1 MRDYHLE
8 QNYIME
14 KLQEYLV
21 LAGLEQ
27 KEHQRK
33 GIEWLLSK
41 EKEGSIFEKKKIYG
55 GFLADEMVLGKTIQ
69 MTALM
74 YINNIKTL
82 IVLPRNLVEQ
92 WRDFIMKS
100 GNFKLLVYH
109 GNKRET
115 DIDIINSFDIVIT
128 TYHLLKGNKKEK
140 ETPLHKIKWGRVVF
154 DEAHHLRN
162 KKTKLFKGAKNIN
175 SNIRWI
181 VTGTPIQNSKTDFY
195 SLCDQIGIDNK
206 FYTNPA
212 NLYKI
217 VLACILKRTKDELNI
232 ILPDLYIENIRV
244 DWETNE
250 EKTLAREIHSLLSFS
265 KLYISQKNLGT
276 RFGMTTLPL
285 LMRAKQCCVYPALLK
300 EKIIN
305 IIKDENREEDKKELE
320 KVLLKG
326 SEGQSKL
333 NAVINKIIER
343 GSNNSKKIIFCNFK
357 EEIDKFEEIL
367 SDYGFIVKKLDGR
380 TNQSERE
387 EILNN
392 QDIDILILQIQ
403 TGCEGLN
410 LQHFNEIYFVSPH
423 WNPAIE
429 DQAIARAHR
438 IGQQKEIYVYKFLMN
453 NFDEDNKSNNIENH
467 ARNIQDEK
475 RKIMKM
481 IEEDQMEIN

>member
-1 MRDYHLE
+1 VQE
-8 QNYIME
+8 KYIME
-14 KLQEYLV
+14 KLQEYLA
-21 LAGLEQ
+21 LAGLQE
-27 KEHQRK
+27 KEHQKK
-33 GIEWLLSK
+33 GIKWLLSK
-41 EKEGSIFEKKKIYG
+41 EKEGSIFNEKKIYG
-55 GFLADEMVLGKTIQ
+55 GFLADEMGLGKTIQ

-74 YINNIKTL
+74 YINNVKTL

-92 WRDFIMKS
+92 WRDFILKS

-109 GNKRET
+109 GNKRER
-115 DIDIINSFDIVIT
+115 DINIINTFDIVIT
-128 TYHLLKGNKKEK
+128 TYHLLKGNEK
-140 ETPLHKIKWGRVVF
+140 ENDTPLHKIKWGRVVF

-162 KKTKLFKGAKNIN
+162 KNTKLFKGAKNIK
-175 SNIRWI
+175 SEIRWI
-181 VTGTPIQNSKTDFY
+181 VTGTPIQNSKNDFY

-212 NLYKI
+212 NLHKI
-217 VLACILKRTKDELNI
+217 VLDCILKRTKDELNI
-232 ILPDLYIENIRV
+232 ILPDLYIENLKV

-265 KLYISQKNLGT
+265 KLNISEKNLGS

-300 EKIIN
+300 EKVIN
-305 IIKDENREEDKKELE
+305 IIKDENREEYKKELE
-320 KVLLKG
+320 NNLLKG
-326 SEGQSKL
+326 AEGQSKL

-343 GSNNSKKIIFCNFK
+343 SINNNKKIIFCNFK

-367 SDYGFIVKKLDGR
+367 TDYGFNVKKLDGR
-380 TNQSERE
+380 TKQIERE
-387 EILNN
+387 DILNN
-392 QDIDILILQIQ
+392 KDIDILILQIQ

-438 IGQQKEIYVYKFLMN
+438 IGQQKEIYVFKFLMDS
-453 NFDEDNKSNNIENH
+453 FDEDNKSNNIENH
-467 ARNIQDEK
+467 AKNIQDDK
-475 RKIMKM
+475 RRIMKM
-481 IEEDQMEIN
+481 IEEDQMEIY